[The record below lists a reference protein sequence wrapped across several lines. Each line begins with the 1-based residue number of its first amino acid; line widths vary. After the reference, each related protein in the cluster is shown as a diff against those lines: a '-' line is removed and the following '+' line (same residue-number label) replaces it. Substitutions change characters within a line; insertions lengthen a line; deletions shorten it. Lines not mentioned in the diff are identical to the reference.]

1 VSFKLEDL
9 NNNTNITEEGEI
21 NETEHIP
28 LSPKAVQ
35 TF

>member
-1 VSFKLEDL
+1 LGDFKND
-9 NNNTNITEEGEI
+9 TNITEEGEI